1 MKKTLLTILCA
12 MTALFGMAQTEAN
25 YTEQYVVSLNGT
37 AQTPQDGEETVVA
50 NTDGTVNF
58 TLKNFSFEAY
68 GTPVSVGDLTLNNLS
83 ASIEEDGLMH
93 FEGTS
98 TFSIPVENL
107 PANLQAL
114 TTYGVSFDNIP
125 VKISGKMNDEK
136 LYALININ
144 MASIR
149 TQITVEVGTENFNS
163 KVYHNQLMVIVNDEI
178 MDPQDTDVTVVDN
191 GNGTINFELKNFF
204 LGAGEEAMP
213 VGSIVVE
220 NLVTTEG
227 ADGYKYFSYD
237 APLTIQPGDLEG
249 YTWVGPVMGE
259 IPINLQGKM
268 NDEKLYV
275 TIDIDL
281 GFQVVRVLLGYAN
294 VYTEPLVITLEGT
307 SLEPQEANVIV
318 VDNGD
323 NTINFLLKNFILGAG
338 DEAMY
343 VGNIYVENINVIEG
357 TDGLKY
363 FSYNQPLTIRKGSLD
378 LEDGKEWIGPGLGE
392 IPVDLNGKM
401 NDKKLYVTI
410 DIDFG
415 ISVAVQLGTDDFVL
429 PSVKTYPAQ
438 PYYVTFKGVKSGR
451 RSADIE
457 VLENSDATID
467 FTVKDL
473 VLTAGE
479 MVIPVGDLTLHALKT
494 EAGANGRTA
503 FSGERTIYVSV
514 DKLPQ
519 EYQAMVSMSG
529 LTEIPVGIVISGWY
543 DDEKVYADI
552 DASMQLMG
560 DWQFQVQIGFA
571 RGDVNC
577 DGTVDIADVVSVLNA
592 MAGQTVDGDANVN
605 GDYTEMGEPV
615 VDIADVVSVLN
626 IMAGVK

>member
-12 MTALFGMAQTEAN
+12 LTALFGMAQTEAN

-37 AQTPQDGEETVVA
+37 AQTPQDGEEKVVA

-58 TLKNFSFEAY
+58 TLKNFTFEAY

-83 ASIEEDGLMH
+83 ASIKEDGLVH

-107 PANLQAL
+107 PANLKMLAN
-114 TTYGVSFDNIP
+114 YGVSFDNIP
-125 VKISGKMNDEK
+125 VEIKGKMNGEK
-136 LYALININ
+136 LYALMNIN
-144 MASIR
+144 MASAR

-163 KVYHNQLMVIVNDEI
+163 KVYTEMLVVTANGESAE
-178 MDPQDTDVTVVDN
+178 PQEANVVVVENADGTV
-191 GNGTINFELKNFF
+191 NFELKNFF
-204 LGAGEEAMP
+204 LDGMP
-213 VGSIVVE
+213 VGNIIVE
-220 NLVTTEG
+220 NLTVTKG
-227 ADGYKYFSYD
+227 SDGLDYIYYTGNIFI
-237 APLTIQPGDLEG
+237 LPGDQEG
-249 YTWVGPVMGE
+249 VDTWIGPMVSALNVDEEGNPLG
-259 IPINLQGKM
+259 IPIVLNGKM
-268 NDEKLYV
+268 NDEKLFV
-275 TIDIDL
+275 TIDIDMKDTAL
-281 GFQVVRVLLGYAN
+281 GDVVY
-294 VYTEPLVITLEGT
+294 
-307 SLEPQEANVIV
+307 
-318 VDNGD
+318 
-323 NTINFLLKNFILGAG
+323 
-338 DEAMY
+338 
-343 VGNIYVENINVIEG
+343 
-357 TDGLKY
+357 
-363 FSYNQPLTIRKGSLD
+363 
-378 LEDGKEWIGPGLGE
+378 
-392 IPVDLNGKM
+392 
-401 NDKKLYVTI
+401 
-410 DIDFG
+410 
-415 ISVAVQLGTDDFVL
+415 VQLGTDDFVL
-429 PSVKTYPAQ
+429 PAVKAYPAQ
-438 PYYVTFKGVKSGR
+438 PYYVTFKGVRSGR
-451 RSADIE
+451 RAADIE
-457 VLENSDATID
+457 VLENSDATIN

-479 MVIPVGDLTLHALKT
+479 MVIPVGDLTLHALET
-494 EAGANGRTA
+494 EAGGNGRTS

-560 DWQFQVQIGFA
+560 DWQFQVQIGIA

-605 GDYTEMGEPV
+605 GDYTETGEPV